1 MARGSTPALIIVA
14 VLAAGAAASVTDVL
28 GYVNPFAEDTK
39 RLYDGVAGA
48 TEAEVS
54 ALLEAHGAAG
64 AYREFHCA
72 EPARGR
78 VPTGGGATAPGR
90 ASAARRRR
98 DGSSRRAIPP
108 SPRAPP
114 RPRSRPTTRRASR
127 PCTSRRRPATWAPC
141 ARSSRPARRSRPPR
155 GNQTFDPTSTRAR
168 ETRGF
173 ALCALRGVLDES
185 TRLVRTSATSTS
197 M

>member
-39 RLYDGVAGA
+39 RLYDGVASA

-78 VPTGGGATAPGR
+78 VPTGGGGATA
-90 ASAARRRR
+90 ARTRE
-98 DGSSRRAIPP
+98 RRAT
-108 SPRAPP
+108 PP
-114 RPRSRPTTRRASR
+114 RRVVATGD
-127 PCTSRRRPATWAPC
+127 PA
-141 ARSSRPARRSRPPR
+141 
-155 GNQTFDPTSTRAR
+155 
-168 ETRGF
+168 
-173 ALCALRGVLDES
+173 
-185 TRLVRTSATSTS
+185 
-197 M
+197 

>member
-72 EPARGR
+72 EPVTSYYASCESPLHLAASSGNL
-78 VPTGGGATAPGR
+78 GAVRALLAAGAPQS
-90 ASAARRRR
+90 SAART
-98 DGSSRRAIPP
+98 PNL
-108 SPRAPP
+108 
-114 RPRSRPTTRRASR
+114 RPD
-127 PCTSRRRPATWAPC
+127 
-141 ARSSRPARRSRPPR
+141 
-155 GNQTFDPTSTRAR
+155 FDARAR
-168 ETRGF
+168 DGF

>member
-14 VLAAGAAASVTDVL
+14 VLAAGAAASVADVL

-78 VPTGGGATAPGR
+78 VPTGGGATALTAAGTDSVFQALLAISS
-90 ASAARRRR
+90 ASTTA
-98 DGSSRRAIPP
+98 P
-108 SPRAPP
+108 SAML
-114 RPRSRPTTRRASR
+114 T
-127 PCTSRRRPATWAPC
+127 
-141 ARSSRPARRSRPPR
+141 
-155 GNQTFDPTSTRAR
+155 
-168 ETRGF
+168 E
-173 ALCALRGVLDES
+173 E
-185 TRLVRTSATSTS
+185 
-197 M
+197 